1 MKQFS
6 NTLLKYAKK
15 IEWHSFLMGGLMM
28 IFGFIM
34 VFHLDSQIKQF
45 SIIMGLVAILKGF
58 LNFNY
63 YSTNIRLEPKET
75 WHIIYLISGIVSVIV
90 GLSIIFNFSATNNA
104 LCVICGLWFIWDY
117 IPQIILSELEFIN
130 ESQLLITFRI
140 IQGISILCGVILIFQ
155 SFIPFINPLM
165 FAIVY
170 YFLSGGILLWE
181 NYQIIKKR
189 S

>member
-1 MKQFS
+1 MKQ
-6 NTLLKYAKK
+6 LGLKVLTFAKK
-15 IEWHSFLMGGLMM
+15 IEWHSFLMGSLMV

-45 SIIMGLVAILKGF
+45 SIIIGLIAILKGF

-63 YSTNIRLEPKET
+63 YSTNVRLEPKEK
-75 WHIIYLISGIVSVIV
+75 WHIIYLISGIVSVLI
-90 GLSIIFNFSATNNA
+90 GLFIIFNFSATNNL
-104 LCVICGLWFIWDY
+104 LCVIGGFWFIWDD

-130 ESQLLITFRI
+130 NPRTLITFRI
-140 IQGISILCGVILIFQ
+140 IQGISILCGIVLIFQ

-165 FAIVY
+165 FAICY
-170 YFLSGGILLWE
+170 YFLSGGVLLWE
-181 NYQIIKKR
+181 NYQVIKKR